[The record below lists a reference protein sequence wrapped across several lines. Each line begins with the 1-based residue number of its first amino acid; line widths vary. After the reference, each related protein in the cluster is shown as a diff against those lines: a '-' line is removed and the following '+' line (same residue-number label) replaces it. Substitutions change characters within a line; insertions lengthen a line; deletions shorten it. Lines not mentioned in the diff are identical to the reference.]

1 MGFQSFL
8 IVILFSVA
16 HAKSGCPTSR
26 CDANGVAIQPPFW
39 LQGQTP
45 LNCMSPG
52 FNLSC
57 NTKNISILNLP
68 HDEEFYVSSIYYS
81 EKRVMLYDPNN
92 CLPRRLLHL
101 NLSSSPFKAVSYQK
115 YTFFRCPKGQAV
127 QYGATIIDCMS
138 NTTTDIIAARDDLD
152 PLFLMFC
159 DKIASI
165 PVPVSSGYNDLPDE
179 LELTWNDKDCK
190 DCRSTTSPSAH
201 QHHKTHTLIM
211 LSVVLS
217 ALVIPSLIFTISCC
231 MCMVARDNSRSQI
244 TDTNQNQNQTGGR
257 AAVSLGLDKSTIE
270 TYRKITVG
278 ESRHIEGP
286 NDVTC
291 TICLGDYAPNETIR
305 FMPECEHCFHVECI
319 DEWLSINNK
328 CPVCR
333 NLQTP
338 V

>member
-190 DCRSTTSPSAH
+190 DCRSECASAPQNSH
-201 QHHKTHTLIM
+201 TDHVICCSVGPGYTFTDIHHILLHVHGGARQ
-211 LSVVLS
+211 LSVS
-217 ALVIPSLIFTISCC
+217 DHRYKPKPKSNWWQGCCIPWPRQIHNRDLQK
-231 MCMVARDNSRSQI
+231 DNS
-244 TDTNQNQNQTGGR
+244 
-257 AAVSLGLDKSTIE
+257 
-270 TYRKITVG
+270 
-278 ESRHIEGP
+278 
-286 NDVTC
+286 
-291 TICLGDYAPNETIR
+291 
-305 FMPECEHCFHVECI
+305 
-319 DEWLSINNK
+319 W
-328 CPVCR
+328 
-333 NLQTP
+333 
-338 V
+338 